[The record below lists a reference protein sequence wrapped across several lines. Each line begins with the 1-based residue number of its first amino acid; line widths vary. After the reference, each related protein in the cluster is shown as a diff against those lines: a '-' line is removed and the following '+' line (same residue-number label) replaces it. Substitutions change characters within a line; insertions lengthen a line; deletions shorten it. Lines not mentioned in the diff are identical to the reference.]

1 MGIAEFKKVSYEQ
14 FEKDWLKSFPLEKD
28 NIHDIYEGI
37 TLPRRA
43 TKGSAGYDFVSPK
56 QIVLAP
62 NETVLL
68 PTGIRARINDGFVL
82 LLFPRSSLGFKYRMQ
97 LNNTAGV
104 IDSDYYDADNEGHI
118 MCKITNDTNENRTMT
133 IEAHQA
139 FVQGIF
145 LAYGVVD
152 GDSVE
157 ETRTGGFGS
166 TDKKQ

>member
-14 FEKDWLKSFPLEKD
+14 FEKDWLKCFPFEKD
-28 NIHDIYEGI
+28 NIHDIYEEI
-37 TLPRRA
+37 TLPHRA

-56 QIVLAP
+56 KIVLAP
-62 NETVLL
+62 QETVLL

-82 LLFPRSSLGFKYRMQ
+82 MLFPRSSLGFKYRMQ
-97 LNNTAGV
+97 LNNTVGV

-118 MCKITNDTNENRTMT
+118 MCKITNDTNENRAMT
-133 IEAHQA
+133 IEAHQG

-152 GDSVE
+152 EDSAE

-166 TDKKQ
+166 TDKK

>member
-1 MGIAEFKKVSYEQ
+1 MERIAKFHKVSYEQ
-14 FEKDWLKSFPLEKD
+14 FEKDWLKSFPDEKD

-37 TLPRRA
+37 TLPHRA

-62 NETVLL
+62 GETVLL

-97 LNNTAGV
+97 LNNTVGV
-104 IDSDYYDADNEGHI
+104 IDSDYYDAANEGHI
-118 MCKITNDTNENRTMT
+118 MAKITNDTNENRTMT
-133 IEAHQA
+133 IEAHQG

-152 GDSVE
+152 EDSAE
-157 ETRTGGFGS
+157 EIRTGGFGS
-166 TDKKQ
+166 TDKK